1 VRSLDVAIW
10 APEVAALIATGWEPK
25 AIGEKHDLPT
35 DKLERIFESP
45 EFAAAL
51 QGHGPDAVTAF
62 EELQVAA
69 AAESAHH
76 LLGRNL
82 KGYLARLDELAMG
95 STLKPEKQADI
106 LMALVKYAAPADEN
120 LAEEEIRLAPST
132 MENIAKR
139 HATFA
144 AKLRGQL
151 KRGNPEESES

>member
-1 VRSLDVAIW
+1 MRTLDIAIW

-25 AIGEKHDLPT
+25 SIGEKHDLT
-35 DKLERIFESP
+35 ADDLERILQSG
-45 EFAAAL
+45 EFMKAL
-51 QGHGPDAVTAF
+51 QAHGPEAVTAY

-76 LLGRNL
+76 LLGKNL
-82 KGYLARLDELAMG
+82 KGYLTRLDELAMG
-95 STLKPEKQADI
+95 ATLKPEKQADI
-106 LMALVKYAAPADEN
+106 LMSLVKYAAPADEN

-132 MENIAKR
+132 IENIAKR

-151 KRGNPEESES
+151 KRGNPEKDGS